1 MVARNEGVL
10 MAQRTTTN
18 QEKGEKF
25 PEKMLKKK
33 EETVG
38 LWIKKWS
45 YKLWWRIVD
54 DPPLRSQ
61 LPKRRIKPTLI
72 NIAADKVQKR
82 TGLSMTTHSCIRRS
96 LQWLKS
102 MNRNSNCFPPCV
114 FTRYIPQR
122 LPNVSLTQKITW
134 RESDQ
139 YCKCVHILK
148 NSIHTIEKKKTIW
161 G

>member
-45 YKLWWRIVD
+45 HKLWWRIVD

-72 NIAADKVQKR
+72 NIAADKVQKKDR
-82 TGLSMTTHSCIRRS
+82 FVHDNALVHTSITAMAKVNEPKLE
-96 LQWLKS
+96 L
-102 MNRNSNCFPPCV
+102 FPTV
-114 FTRYIPQR
+114 R
-122 LPNVSLTQKITW
+122 
-134 RESDQ
+134 
-139 YCKCVHILK
+139 
-148 NSIHTIEKKKTIW
+148 IH
-161 G
+161 